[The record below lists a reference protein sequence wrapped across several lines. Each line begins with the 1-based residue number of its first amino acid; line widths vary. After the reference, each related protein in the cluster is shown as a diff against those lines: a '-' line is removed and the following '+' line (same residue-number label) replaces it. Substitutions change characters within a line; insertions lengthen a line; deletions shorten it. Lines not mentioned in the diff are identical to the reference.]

1 MADRPQGVP
10 PACFFLTCSDART
23 LLQGNTQ
30 HPENRRVRGQERL
43 QLRPPPH
50 SAPWGPASPPVPDPE
65 HTGRQ
70 EGRARRRGV
79 TSVRV
84 TFLLCT
90 QSLG

>member
-1 MADRPQGVP
+1 MAGRPQGVP
-10 PACFFLTCSDART
+10 PACFFLTCSDAGTRVA
-23 LLQGNTQ
+23 GE

-43 QLRPPPH
+43 QPRPPPH
-50 SAPWGPASPPVPDPE
+50 SAPWGLASPPVPDPK

-84 TFLLCT
+84 TFLLRT
-90 QSLG
+90 PSLG